1 MSKPNIVE
9 AMSDRRLFEPW
20 FRGRSWDGWKA
31 MLKAAHGIPM
41 QPEEIKLLHKLA
53 ERDPPKRQV
62 REFWVCGGRR
72 LGKDSIASLSV
83 GHSAAFFDGG
93 KKLRRGERARFLS
106 LACSRD
112 QSRIALEYTR
122 SYYTEIKPL
131 AGMVSRLDANA
142 KAQCDEAF
150 GRGRRVVIETNAD
163 ALGRSDERDDW
174 AALIGFPLRRE

>member
-53 ERDPPKRQV
+53 DRDPPKRQV

-131 AGMVSRLDANA
+131 AG
-142 KAQCDEAF
+142 Q
-150 GRGRRVVIETNAD
+150 RVVRLARTKDSTRASRNIMKTRACVIEILSCILETRAPS
-163 ALGRSDERDDW
+163 LKSVSY
-174 AALIGFPLRRE
+174 

>member
-20 FRGRSWDGWKA
+20 FRGPSWDGWKA

-72 LGKDSIASLSV
+72 TRQRQHRFVEHRSCRSLLRWRQEAAARRKSALSIV
-83 GHSAAFFDGG
+83 GVLQGS
-93 KKLRRGERARFLS
+93 EPYRAG
-106 LACSRD
+106 
-112 QSRIALEYTR
+112 IH
-122 SYYTEIKPL
+122 
-131 AGMVSRLDANA
+131 
-142 KAQCDEAF
+142 AQ
-150 GRGRRVVIETNAD
+150 
-163 ALGRSDERDDW
+163 L
-174 AALIGFPLRRE
+174 LH